1 MRRLVL
7 VLIGLVVAVV
17 VLVGVAFGL
26 INSGA
31 ARTKIASTLTSALG
45 QPVTIGSFGISLLPL
60 PALEAGDV
68 RIGGADSNAAP
79 GLALSKLRVLPELT
93 SLLPGRTLTVNRVD
107 LRGLTI
113 SLRKDKSGKWLLPVA
128 PAPTG
133 GGPGGPG
140 VELRKLQISGGR
152 IRVVDDSLVTKSG
165 GPTVTTISDIDAEL
179 QAAGGTLKV
188 PSFTGKLG
196 QTSVNGSAEAGPK
209 GATLHLASQSI
220 ENADLPALFAL
231 AAMPPYPDLSISGK
245 APFELNTNIAPD
257 FKTFVATGKASI
269 ERVKFGTFILDRM
282 SSSFRFDKGVF
293 TLDPFVFTFFGGKQ
307 QGAVAIDLNQPAP
320 VYTIKSSVTGLDV
333 NRALSATTSNKDFL
347 FGTANL
353 STNVK
358 GSGSSAPA
366 IQKTLAGTAKFQLTN
381 GVIKNF
387 PLLAAVNQALGMT
400 EGTGKDTKF
409 ESLSATAAIGG
420 GKAQTNDLLLKAG
433 ELSMTGAGQ
442 LGFDQSLDFKLK
454 TVVSAA
460 KAQQLLGKLGPA
472 GRLRNAQGELVIPV
486 NVSGTTLAPKY
497 AVDVG
502 SVAKQQVKEQVQQGV
517 QKGLMKLFQ
526 KAQPAGKDS
535 TKP

>member
-1 MRRLVL
+1 MRRLVFI
-7 VLIGLVVAVV
+7 LIGLVVAVL
-17 VLVGVAFGL
+17 VLAGIGIGL
-26 INSGA
+26 INSAA
-31 ARTKIASTLTSALG
+31 ARNRIAQALSSALG
-45 QPVTIGSFGISLLPL
+45 QPVAIGSFSVGLFPV

-79 GLALSKLRVLPELT
+79 GLALSELRVLPELT

-107 LRGLTI
+107 LRGLAI

-133 GGPGGPG
+133 GGGAGGPG
-140 VELRKLQISGGR
+140 VDLHQLQVHGGR
-152 IRVVDDSLVTKSG
+152 IRVVDDSLVTKAG
-165 GPTVTTISDIDAEL
+165 GPTITTISDIEAEL
-179 QAAGGTLKV
+179 QAAGGALRV

-196 QTSVNGSAEAGPK
+196 QTSVSGAAEAGPK

-231 AAMPPYPDLSISGK
+231 AAMPPYPELSISGK
-245 APFELNTNIAPD
+245 APFELNTNVAPD

-282 SSSFRFDKGVF
+282 SSSFRYDKGIF
-293 TLDPFVFTFFGGKQ
+293 TLDPFSFIFFGGKQ
-307 QGAVAIDLNQPAP
+307 QGTVAIDLNQPAP
-320 VYTIKSSVTGLDV
+320 VYTIKSSITGLDV

-347 FGTANL
+347 YGTASL

-366 IQKTLAGTAKFQLTN
+366 IQKSLVGTAKFQLAN

-387 PLLAAVNQALGMT
+387 PLLAAVNQALGIT
-400 EGTGKDTKF
+400 EGTSKDTKF
-409 ESLSATAAIGG
+409 ESMSGTAAIGG
-420 GKAQTNDLLLKAG
+420 GKARTNDLLLKAG
-433 ELSMTGAGQ
+433 ELTMTGAGEF
-442 LGFDQSLDFKLK
+442 GFDQSLNMKLK
-454 TVVSAA
+454 TIVSSA
-460 KAQQLLGKLGPA
+460 KSQQLLAKLGPL

-486 NVSGTTLAPKY
+486 TVSGTTTAPKY
-497 AVDVG
+497 GVDVG

-517 QKGLMKLFQ
+517 EKGLMKLFH
-526 KAQPAGKDS
+526 KGGKDS